1 MSDEHERLV
10 DVLAEFA
17 ATMVTD
23 SSVHGVLDYLVTRI
37 VDVLP
42 ITAAGATLLWLSG
55 EPRYV
60 AASDPEALRL
70 ELHTGGSDAPGLP
83 AQRSGG
89 PVPAGLAVVLAVPLR
104 HGDQTLGV
112 LRLYRN
118 PPAPLNAAATRT
130 AQTLA
135 DVAAAYL
142 LNANTR
148 QDRETASDLAHHIYL
163 HDPLTGLPNRAL
175 LLERLTQAFH
185 RSRRSN
191 AVAAVLYVD
200 LDGFKAVNDRLGHAS
215 ATPCW
220 SPWPGAFVCCS
231 DPRTPWPGCT
241 ATNSSSCAKTC
252 TTRAKRSSSPADWNW
267 PSQNRSTY
275 PAAASLSPQVWESP
289 SPTRP
294 STHPMRSWATPTPP
308 CTRPNGHDAQC
319 NDRSACRF
327 RAPRGV
333 RSTRL

>member
-23 SSVHGVLDYLVTRI
+23 SSVQGILDYLVTRI

-42 ITAAGATLLWLSG
+42 ITAAGAILLWLSG

-70 ELHTGGSDAPGLP
+70 ELHTGGSDGPGLP

-89 PVPAGLAVVLAVPLR
+89 PVPAGLAVVLAVSLR
-104 HGDQTLGV
+104 HGDQMLGV

-142 LNANTR
+142 RNANTR

-200 LDGFKAVNDRLGHAS
+200 LDGFKAVNDRLGHA
-215 ATPCW
+215 AGDALLVALARRLCVLLRPADTLARLHGDEFVVLCQDLHH
-220 SPWPGAFVCCS
+220 PGEAQLIARRLELAVTEPFDLPGGRVAITASVGVAFA
-231 DPRTPWPGCT
+231 DPSIHAPDEVLSNADT
-241 ATNSSSCAKTC
+241 AMYQ
-252 TTRAKRSSSPADWNW
+252 AKRA
-267 PSQNRSTY
+267 R
-275 PAAASLSPQVWESP
+275 
-289 SPTRP
+289 
-294 STHPMRSWATPTPP
+294 
-308 CTRPNGHDAQC
+308 
-319 NDRSACRF
+319 
-327 RAPRGV
+327 RAV
-333 RSTRL
+333 H